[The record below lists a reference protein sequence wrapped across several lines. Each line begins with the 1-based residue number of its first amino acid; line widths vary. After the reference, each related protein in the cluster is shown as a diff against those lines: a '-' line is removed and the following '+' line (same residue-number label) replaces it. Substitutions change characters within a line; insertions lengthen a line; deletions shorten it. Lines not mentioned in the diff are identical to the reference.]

1 MTKLAQFLGSG
12 YEQKRTNIFTRQF
25 ELGGHTFKVRV
36 PLIAE
41 SDEIYKRVME
51 PDAQTI
57 DRLYHEMT
65 DPLQKFKPDATDE
78 SGFVFTETDV
88 LVSGRSM
95 REAAKN
101 KAMTEARITEYIK
114 LLIPENPENSL
125 DDLTYA
131 DIELEFPMSVQLL
144 LCEKIGE
151 AISPTY
157 KEARGN

>member
-12 YEQKRTNIFTRQF
+12 YEQKRTSIFTRQF

-36 PLIAE
+36 PLVAE

-57 DRLYHEMT
+57 DRIYKEMT
-65 DPLQKFKPDATDE
+65 DPLQKFKEEATEE
-78 SGFVFTETDV
+78 SGFVFTENDV

-95 REAAKN
+95 REASKN
-101 KAMTEARITEYIK
+101 KAMTEARIVEYIK

-125 DDLTYA
+125 VDLTYA
-131 DIELEFPMSVQLL
+131 DIEAEFPMSVQLM